1 MAAAGAVTMPT
12 EKYAVESRWGGSE
25 MAPNAA
31 RLAELIAELETADEE
46 HPDTWM
52 THLESGWNLRL
63 DEERFAYLSDA
74 NLNAIGHMKSV
85 SAAAALDLWLRF
97 ASGGPAAVERD
108 PWVAGPR
115 VFSGAEVAAIHE
127 RSRQITLEGDRQFFA
142 LLGPESPTRQ
152 CRKEGCSRGH
162 VQYSALCARHHFE
175 QIRGK
180 PLPPELSD

>member
-1 MAAAGAVTMPT
+1 VMAAATYT
-12 EKYAVESRWGGSE
+12 VETRWGGTE
-25 MAPNAA
+25 AAPTRA
-31 RLAELIAELETADEE
+31 RLAELIAELEVADEE

-52 THLESGWNLRL
+52 THSESGWSVRL

-74 NLNAIGHMKSV
+74 DLNPVGHMKSV
-85 SAAAALDLWLRF
+85 SAATALDLWLRF

-115 VFSGAEVAAIHE
+115 VFSDAEVAAIHE

-142 LLGPESPTRQ
+142 LLGPENPARQ
-152 CRKEGCSRGH
+152 CRKEGCTRGP

-180 PLPPELSD
+180 PLPPELGG